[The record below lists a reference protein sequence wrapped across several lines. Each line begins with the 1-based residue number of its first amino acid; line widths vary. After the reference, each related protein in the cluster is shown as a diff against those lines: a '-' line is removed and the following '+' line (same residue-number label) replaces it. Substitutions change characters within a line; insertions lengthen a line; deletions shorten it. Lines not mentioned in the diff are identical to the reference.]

1 MDILY
6 NFVISVLQ
14 SLAFLLAPF
23 HPKLKKWKSGQ
34 EGVFN
39 SISDFGFLI
48 SDSQLTTHN
57 SKLTTHNSKKTIWFH
72 AASLG
77 EFEQG
82 RPVIEAFRRV
92 RPDWKIVLTFFSP
105 SGYEIRKDYDQ
116 VDLVCYL
123 PTDTKENVNR
133 FLDIIQ
139 PDLVCFIKYEFWY
152 NYLITL
158 KNRNIPTF
166 LISAIFRPNQLFFN
180 KWLSGFHRKMLFC
193 FDTIFVQNT
202 ESKNLL
208 ELVGYQNVVISGD
221 TRLDRVI
228 DISKSV
234 KKIPEIEQF
243 KADLPLLVIGSAW
256 PDDMEVLIPFINN
269 FKKPLKIIIAPHEID
284 SKQIDKWRS
293 LLKVD
298 SSLWR
303 EVSQESR
310 VESGTPPGPESTVD
324 GQKSIVHS
332 PQSKLL
338 FLDTIGL
345 LSSVYQYADF
355 AYIGGAFKD
364 GLHNILEPA
373 VFGLPI
379 FFGDK
384 KYDKFQEATDL
395 LKLGVAQT
403 ISNSEEMTQ
412 KFNEIYDN
420 IELQKEIT
428 AKIESYI
435 NQNAGATGKVIDI
448 LLGST
453 G

>member
-6 NFVISVLQ
+6 NFLISTLQ
-14 SLAFLLAPF
+14 FIAFLFAPL
-23 HPKLKKWKSGQ
+23 HPKLKKWKNGQ
-34 EGVFN
+34 MNVGRWTLDCGRWTVDGGKQTVDNGIYSPNFVN
-39 SISDFGFLI
+39 RK
-48 SDSQLTTHN
+48 
-57 SKLTTHNSKKTIWFH
+57 SKIVNQKSIWFH

-82 RPVIEAFRRV
+82 RPVIEAFRKAK
-92 RPDWKIVLTFFSP
+92 PDWKIVLTFFSP

-133 FLDIIQ
+133 FLDAIQ

-152 NYLITL
+152 NYLTTL
-158 KNRNIPTF
+158 KNRNIPIF
-166 LISAIFRPNQLFFN
+166 LISAIFGPNQLFFN
-180 KWLSGFHRKMLFC
+180 KWLGGFHRKMLSC

-208 ELVGYQNVVISGD
+208 ESVDYQNVIISGD

-234 KKIPEIEQF
+234 RQIPEIEQF

-256 PDDMEVLIPFINN
+256 PDDMEILIPFINN

-284 SKQIDKWRS
+284 SNQIEKWRS
-293 LLKVD
+293 RLIDKSLL
-298 SSLWR
+298 WT
-303 EVSQESR
+303 EVSN
-310 VESGTPPGPESTVD
+310 EST
-324 GQKSIVHS
+324 VHS
-332 PQSKLL
+332 PQSTVHSREYKLL

-345 LSSVYQYADF
+345 LSSVYKYADF

-395 LKLGVAQT
+395 LKLNVAQT
-403 ISNSEEMTQ
+403 ISNSVEMTA
-412 KFNEIYDN
+412 KFNEIYDD
-420 IELQKEIT
+420 IELRKKIT
-428 AKIESYI
+428 AKTETYI
-435 NQNAGATGKVIDI
+435 NQNAGATGKVMDI
-448 LLGST
+448 LLDST

>member
-14 SLAFLLAPF
+14 SLAFLVTPL
-23 HPKLKKWKSGQ
+23 HPKLKKWKRGQ
-34 EGVFN
+34 EDVFN

-48 SDSQLTTHN
+48 SDSSLTTHN
-57 SKLTTHNSKKTIWFH
+57 SQPTTHNPKNILWFH

-82 RPVIEAFRRV
+82 RPVIEAFRKAK
-92 RPDWKIVLTFFSP
+92 PDWKIVLTFFSP

-133 FLDIIQ
+133 FLDTIQ

-152 NYLITL
+152 NYLTIL

-166 LISAIFRPNQLFFN
+166 LISAIFRPNQLFFSD
-180 KWLSGFHRKMLFC
+180 WLGGFHRKILFC

-208 ELVGYQNVVISGD
+208 ESVGYQNVVISGD

-243 KADLPLLVIGSAW
+243 KSDLPLLVIGSAW
-256 PDDMEVLIPFINN
+256 PNDMEVLILFINN
-269 FKKPLKIIIAPHEID
+269 FKKPLRIIIAPHEID
-284 SKQIDKWRS
+284 SKQIEKWRS
-293 LLKVD
+293 RLIDKSLL
-298 SSLWR
+298 WT
-303 EVSQESR
+303 EVS
-310 VESGTPPGPESTVD
+310 VKST
-324 GQKSIVHS
+324 VHS
-332 PQSKLL
+332 PQSTVDSRESKLL
-338 FLDTIGL
+338 FLDTVGL

-355 AYIGGAFKD
+355 TYIGGAFKD

-373 VFGLPI
+373 IFGLPI
-379 FFGDK
+379 FFGNK
-384 KYDKFQEATDL
+384 KYNKFQEATDL

-403 ISNSEEMTQ
+403 ISNSVEMMQ
-412 KFNEIYDN
+412 KFNEVYDD
-420 IELQKEIT
+420 IELRKEIT